1 MTTKREF
8 FAYMSEKFD
17 ETYKDEETYIL
28 FKTILKTND
37 KGKLNE
43 LHDLTLMSKRDRLI
57 YRYALACE
65 GKELTPKQ
73 VDQYL
78 TAIQYALE
86 QRRQ

>member
-8 FAYMSEKFD
+8 FAHMSEKL
-17 ETYKDEETYIL
+17 EESYKDEETYIL
-28 FKTILKTND
+28 FKTILKTKD

-43 LHDLTLMSKRDRLI
+43 LHDLTLMSKKDRLI

-65 GKELTPKQ
+65 GKELTPTQ
-73 VDQYL
+73 VDHYL
-78 TAIQYALE
+78 LAIQFALE